1 VQASCSAGTAKL
13 SSSGLAEELF
23 SLKLAASSAS
33 VNLPKIRRN
42 ICGLHFPP
50 KSKPVTQ
57 IRSIS
62 LLARPARTCEQQGPL
77 IPRRRTAQ
85 ICDAALSL
93 TVLLAFAVKPK

>member
-1 VQASCSAGTAKL
+1 
-13 SSSGLAEELF
+13 LF
-23 SLKLAASSAS
+23 SLKLAASSAT
-33 VNLPKIRRN
+33 VNLPKIRCN
-42 ICGLHFPP
+42 ICGLHVPL

-62 LLARPARTCEQQGPL
+62 ARPARTCEQQVPL

-93 TVLLAFAVKPK
+93 TVLLAFAIKPK